1 MKVLS
6 LHSWNLPFPEARKIQ
21 AELAKKVVRKN
32 HVRAPEIVAGMD
44 IGFTKESAYAG
55 VVLLN
60 AKTLEVIDEIVL
72 KGEINFPYV
81 PGLLSFR
88 EAPLLLEL
96 LKNVSQKTDLIFFD
110 GHGVAHPRGL
120 GLASHMGLF
129 LNCPTVGCGKSKLIG
144 HYSEPGVKKGSHS
157 QLLDKK
163 NASLGAVLRTRDNCK
178 PIFVSV
184 GHKIDLKTAVH
195 WTLQCT
201 TRYRIPEPT
210 RRAHNLV
217 TAARK
222 SEA

>member
-1 MKVLS
+1 
-6 LHSWNLPFPEARKIQ
+6 
-21 AELAKKVVRKN
+21 
-32 HVRAPEIVAGMD
+32 MD
-44 IGFTKESAYAG
+44 ISFCKESAYAG
-55 VVLLN
+55 MVVLN
-60 AKTLEVIDEIVL
+60 ANSLDVIDQFIL
-72 KGEINFPYV
+72 KGKISFPYV

-88 EAPLLLEL
+88 EAPLLLKL
-96 LKNVSQKTDLIFFD
+96 LKHVSQKPDLIFFD

-144 HYSEPGVKKGSHS
+144 HYSEPGLKKGSHS

-163 NASLGAVLRTRDNCK
+163 NGSIGAVLRTRDNCK

-195 WTLQCT
+195 WTLHCT

-210 RRAHNLV
+210 RRAHLLV

-222 SEA
+222 SNA